1 MSTLT
6 KRILILASWVLY
18 MILLFLFLYPYFKS
32 NCCGDGV
39 AVIDDN
45 NQTEEIVNNYPLAS
59 QWDTLGVFTGPG
71 FDDLKA
77 KISAGDDQN
86 NLLEIIGYYY
96 EGEVTPDGYESLG
109 LARAEQIRQLHF
121 SDIPIDRIK
130 LSARPFGVN
139 ADVRKGFFPAGSL
152 KWIESSDKVKENVE
166 ILDDRILIRF
176 PYNST
181 EKVYD
186 PTVEA
191 YIEQLAGTLKN
202 NQETIQ
208 LTGHTDNTGSPEY
221 NMDLGL
227 RRAGAIRDLLIA
239 KGIASNRISISSK
252 GLTLPVDTNETEEG
266 RQNNRRVELVRV
278 PSEG

>member
-45 NQTEEIVNNYPLAS
+45 NQAEEIVNNYPLAS
-59 QWDTLGVFTGPG
+59 QWDTLGIFTGPG

-191 YIEQLAGTLKN
+191 YVEQLAETLKN

-208 LTGHTDNTGSPEY
+208 LTGHTDNTGSPDY
-221 NMDLGL
+221 NMGLGL

-239 KGIASNRISISSK
+239 KGIASNRITIATK

>member
-18 MILLFLFLYPYFKS
+18 IILLLLFLRPHFES

-39 AVIDDN
+39 AVIDDGS
-45 NQTEEIVNNYPLAS
+45 QTEEIVNNYPLAS
-59 QWDTLGVFTGPG
+59 QWDTLGIFTGPG

-77 KISAGDDQN
+77 KISAEDDQKSI
-86 NLLEIIGYYY
+86 LEIIGYYY
-96 EGEVTPDGYESLG
+96 EGESAPEGYESLG

-121 SDIPIDRIK
+121 SDIPTERIK

-139 ADVRKGFFPAGSL
+139 ADARKGFFPAGSL
-152 KWIESSDKVKENVE
+152 KWIQASDKVKENVE
-166 ILDDRILIRF
+166 ILDDRIVIRF

-191 YIEQLAGTLKN
+191 YVEQLAETLKDN
-202 NQETIQ
+202 KETIQ

-221 NMDLGL
+221 NLDLGL

-239 KGIASNRISISSK
+239 KGITSDRISIASK

-266 RQNNRRVELVRV
+266 RQNNRRVELVRI
-278 PSEG
+278 PAEG